1 MPANEPL
8 RITITCGGARLGRVA
23 RRRLGTDLRQPA
35 LVPRDDGSALGSA
48 HRCGGPIGVVKLL
61 RARGGCLG
69 VIRIRAWKAAISP
82 GELLNERRSRNARAT
97 QGTETSQYLEE
108 KKSTETP
115 SVAASERGPAQT
127 GRDTVRGR
135 GAGVVEWIEPSRS
148 PLENGTRAGDSP
160 VGQGAVLLS
169 GTQVGSGT

>member
-1 MPANEPL
+1 MSCGAGEEPL
-8 RITITCGGARLGRVA
+8 RITIIAEEPLRPRRETPPEIGPPAARLSCLAEMRLA
-23 RRRLGTDLRQPA
+23 LRPLASRR
-35 LVPRDDGSALGSA
+35 
-48 HRCGGPIGVVKLL
+48 GGPIGVVKLL

-115 SVAASERGPAQT
+115 SVAASERGTAQT
-127 GRDTVRGR
+127 GRDTARGC
-135 GAGVVEWIEPSRS
+135 GAGIVE
-148 PLENGTRAGDSP
+148 
-160 VGQGAVLLS
+160 
-169 GTQVGSGT
+169 